1 MRTNPKQRFGLG
13 IGVIFT
19 LSLILSTFII
29 LGGCSQNP
37 IESKTDN
44 YDVTSGFQA
53 LSFIDSLGASNA
65 GSSAAAKVGDD
76 WVFVD
81 SAFDIDDVDEEGSE
95 LTIQLDGQDVHFII
109 PEGAVT
115 EEIDISICGW
125 KYSTPFGYAFIYEC
139 GPSGQQFNVPI
150 QVIQYA
156 EDDDGDCAGMFY
168 QGDEEDDQWELEQIS
183 VIENGNVEFEIHH
196 FSKYGI
202 SFLRPRIY

>member
-1 MRTNPKQRFGLG
+1 MRTHPKQRFGLRT
-13 IGVIFT
+13 GVIF
-19 LSLILSTFII
+19 ILSMILSAFVI

-37 IESKTDN
+37 IESKTEN
-44 YDVTSGFQA
+44 YDITSGLQA
-53 LSFIDSLGASNA
+53 LSFIDTLQESSV
-65 GSSAAAKVGDD
+65 GSSAAKIGDD
-76 WVFVD
+76 WVL
-81 SAFDIDDVDEEGSE
+81 IDYACDEENIDEEGEE
-95 LTIQLDGQDVHFII
+95 LTIELDGQDVHFII
-109 PEGAVT
+109 PEDAVT
-115 EEIDISICGW
+115 DDVDISICGW

-139 GPSGQQFNVPI
+139 GPSGQQFNIPI

-168 QGDEEDDQWELEQIS
+168 QGDDDWELEQIS